1 MVTLPS
7 VPLKVQVAPPGQ
19 LIRETLRGLSVRS
32 NVRIRCVGAAK
43 DAKNTDCLYGAVGYE
58 KLGERRSGAKECAFS
73 SGFTSFDRSW
83 GGVGDGGEEGNYCR
97 KGEDLHVWS

>member
-43 DAKNTDCLYGAVGYE
+43 VLKIPIASTVPSATKNWVKDAVAPKNVHSAPDLRASTEAGAV
-58 KLGERRSGAKECAFS
+58 
-73 SGFTSFDRSW
+73 
-83 GGVGDGGEEGNYCR
+83 
-97 KGEDLHVWS
+97 